1 VGPDGI
7 LSACLPPPPLQ
18 GTALYNQIVAM
29 VNSFQVNG
37 VLPANFF
44 SKPLPANFPCQLL
57 LPNSPAKVYGVAA
70 NSCDITKADGY
81 KNYQLRN
88 ACVTSFGTLYNNSV
102 PRFIQF
108 GVKVCF

>member
-1 VGPDGI
+1 MGPDGI

-37 VLPANFF
+37 VLPANYF
-44 SKPLPANFPCQLL
+44 SKPLPANF
-57 LPNSPAKVYGVAA
+57 
-70 NSCDITKADGY
+70 SCDITKADGY
-81 KNYQLRN
+81 KNYQLCN

-102 PRFIQF
+102 PRLIQF

>member
-1 VGPDGI
+1 
-7 LSACLPPPPLQ
+7 
-18 GTALYNQIVAM
+18 M

-37 VLPANFF
+37 VLP
-44 SKPLPANFPCQLL
+44 
-57 LPNSPAKVYGVAA
+57 AA